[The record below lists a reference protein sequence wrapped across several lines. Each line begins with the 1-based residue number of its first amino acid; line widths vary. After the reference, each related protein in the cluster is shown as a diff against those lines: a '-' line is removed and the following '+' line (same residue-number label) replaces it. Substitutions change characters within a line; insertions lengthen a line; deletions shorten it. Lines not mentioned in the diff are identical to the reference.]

1 MTWMFGEFPR
11 IKLYDLEIINWP
23 HPLYLRRYNS
33 LLVLRTPPISALS
46 SFKNGL
52 ACCLVCPPVNLRWV
66 LPLGAPI
73 LRSVFLWDFLE
84 GSKKQIMMWCGLVWM
99 KEDTGCCSLWNWLLF
114 LCEKHCDFF
123 HAENVSQFSRCSP
136 VSKNGYEGR
145 LIFFLG
151 GFLFQKVMI
160 HYI

>member
-66 LPLGAPI
+66 LPFGAPI

-114 LCEKHCDFF
+114 LSEKHCDFF
-123 HAENVSQFSRCSP
+123 SSRKCVTIFEVFSSF
-136 VSKNGYEGR
+136 KKWIWR
-145 LIFFLG
+145 LNFFPG